1 MKIFLVMNNLDQIQ
15 IFQFLLFWNL
25 EFLRFLEHLDF
36 RFEEKLPLVEI
47 RNDKIKIQN
56 LHLEKELYNCS
67 SLQIPK
73 SQYRF
78 A

>member
-67 SLQIPK
+67 SLQIHI
-73 SQYRF
+73 SQYRC

>member
-56 LHLEKELYNCS
+56 LHLEKELYNC
-67 SLQIPK
+67 
-73 SQYRF
+73 
-78 A
+78 